1 MLDTMT
7 WTESGPRPRHS
18 TTPDAAGLRDD
29 LDRLGIAAPVPRRIH
44 VALRTRQ
51 RYRRAAWRWRA
62 AFALAALL
70 LADPVLSGWG
80 DLLAGLVGAET
91 PGPVVTAIGSWA
103 DVLPYGLARPTVI
116 VLAVLAS
123 ATVIALLLGTVV
135 AFPLLLLPLPG
146 PSWAGGG
153 PVVVVRRFAPVYVL
167 VRAVRACATA
177 HGAGGRRHVTER
189 ARVGV
194 HLREVTKALQNA
206 HATRG
211 TIPWRSRR
219 RRDLK
224 RHAGQVVAVL
234 REAEARLDSEPHAAL
249 TDLAQLL
256 MKIADRYAEGRVGA
270 LLDQDRLDGVTP
282 VRDRGVVRLI
292 TATVLTGLGVVAIA
306 FLQLPPMGEPFA
318 LGAAGIGVLA
328 LVHGRGT
335 RTALDLADA
344 IRPKRTEPRPRR
356 R

>member
-1 MLDTMT
+1 MT
-7 WTESGPRPRHS
+7 WTESGPGPRRA
-18 TTPDAAGLRDD
+18 TAPDANRLRDD
-29 LDRLGIAAPVPRRIH
+29 LDRLGIAAPIPRRIQ

-51 RYRRAAWRWRA
+51 RYRRSALRRRA
-62 AFALAALL
+62 GFSAGALL
-70 LADPVLSGWG
+70 LIGPVLSVWG
-80 DLLAGLVGAET
+80 DFLTGLVGADR
-91 PGPVVTAIGSWA
+91 PGPVVGAIGSWA
-103 DVLPYGLARPTVI
+103 DVLPFGLAMPVVI
-116 VLAVLAS
+116 VVAVLAS
-123 ATVIALLLGTVV
+123 AAVIALLLGTVV
-135 AFPLLLLPLPG
+135 AFPLLLG
-146 PSWAGGG
+146 PQWAGGG

-177 HGAGGRRHVTER
+177 YGAGGQRHVTER

-249 TDLAQLL
+249 TELAQLL
-256 MKIADRYAEGRVGA
+256 LKIADRYAEGRVGA

-282 VRDRGVVRLI
+282 VRDREAVRLI
-292 TATVLTGLGVVAIA
+292 TATVLTALGVVAIA

-328 LVHGRGT
+328 LVYGRGT
-335 RTALDLADA
+335 RPALDVADA
-344 IRPKRTEPRPRR
+344 IRLRATGPRPRR

>member
-1 MLDTMT
+1 MT
-7 WTESGPRPRHS
+7 WTESGPGPGRS
-18 TTPDAAGLRDD
+18 TASDAAGLRDD

-51 RYRRAAWRWRA
+51 RYRRAARRWRA

-70 LADPVLSGWG
+70 LAGPVLSGWG
-80 DLLAGLVGAET
+80 DLLTGMVGAER
-91 PGPVVTAIGSWA
+91 PGPVVAAIGSWA
-103 DVLPYGLARPTVI
+103 DVLPYGLARPMVI

-146 PSWAGGG
+146 PPWAGGG

-177 HGAGGRRHVTER
+177 YGAGGQRHVTER

-256 MKIADRYAEGRVGA
+256 LKIADRYAEGRVGA

-282 VRDRGVVRLI
+282 VRDREAVRLI

-328 LVHGRGT
+328 LVHGRGA

-344 IRPKRTEPRPRR
+344 IRPKRTGPRPRR

>member
-1 MLDTMT
+1 MT
-7 WTESGPRPRHS
+7 WTESGTGPKRV
-18 TTPDAAGLRDD
+18 TAPDAERLRDD
-29 LDRLGIAAPVPRRIH
+29 LDRLGIAAPVPRRIQ

-51 RYRRAAWRWRA
+51 RYRRAARRWRA

-70 LADPVLSGWG
+70 LVGPVLAGWG
-80 DLLAGLVGAET
+80 DFLTGLVGAER
-91 PGPVVTAIGSWA
+91 PGPVVAAIGSWA
-103 DVLPYGLARPTVI
+103 DVLPYGLAMPMVI
-116 VLAVLAS
+116 VLAVVAS

-135 AFPLLLLPLPG
+135 AFPLLLMPLLG
-146 PSWAGGG
+146 PPWAGGG

-177 HGAGGRRHVTER
+177 YGAGGQRHVTER

-256 MKIADRYAEGRVGA
+256 LKIADRYAEGRVGA

-282 VRDRGVVRLI
+282 VRDREVVRLI
-292 TATVLTGLGVVAIA
+292 TATVLTALGVVAIA

-328 LVHGRGT
+328 LVHGRGA
-335 RTALDLADA
+335 RPALDLADT
-344 IRPKRTEPRPRR
+344 IRETTTGPRPRR